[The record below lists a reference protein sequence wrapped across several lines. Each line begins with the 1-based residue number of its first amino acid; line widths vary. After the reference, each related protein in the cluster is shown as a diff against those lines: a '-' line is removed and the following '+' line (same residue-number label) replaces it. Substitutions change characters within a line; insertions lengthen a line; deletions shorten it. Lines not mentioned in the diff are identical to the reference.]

1 MSKRKHPYL
10 TTFNPYGFNWSLSFT
25 QEQFALVYSG
35 DPSEWITDTAVGIT
49 HGHDTA
55 GVASVVIALDRI
67 KDDHVLHGVIAHEA
81 HHLVSA
87 MWRWLGEKAPGE
99 EVHAYMLQW
108 AVEQMST
115 WVADHRK
122 KILPTTATPQGD
134 THAIP

>member
-10 TTFNPYGFNWSLSFT
+10 ATFNPYGFKWSLSFT

-35 DPSEWITDTAVGIT
+35 DPSEWITDTALATVHGNDGVG
-49 HGHDTA
+49 A
-55 GVASVVIALDRI
+55 AAVVIALDRI
-67 KDDHVLHGVIAHEA
+67 KDDFAIAGVLAHEA

-108 AVEQMST
+108 AVEQMAA

-122 KILPTTATPQGD
+122 RNLPTPVTPQGD
-134 THAIP
+134 THAT